1 MHSSGAGVGGGLLS
15 EVKERGACR
24 DAASREAGY
33 RITGLPSQK
42 SLQSWS
48 LAVGGFS
55 TTVQVWAGALGQV
68 PHCRPN
74 PEKGGDLLQ
83 VLP

>member
-1 MHSSGAGVGGGLLS
+1 MWPPGSLGTDYGLRK
-15 EVKERGACR
+15 VCR
-24 DAASREAGY
+24 AEA
-33 RITGLPSQK
+33 
-42 SLQSWS
+42 LQWEDSPQ
-48 LAVGGFS
+48 L
-55 TTVQVWAGALGQV
+55 VQVWAVALGQV

>member
-1 MHSSGAGVGGGLLS
+1 MRSKKEEPGGMWPSGRLKLPTQKKSAES
-15 EVKERGACR
+15 EA
-24 DAASREAGY
+24 
-33 RITGLPSQK
+33 
-42 SLQSWS
+42 LQWENSPQS
-48 LAVGGFS
+48 
-55 TTVQVWAGALGQV
+55 VQVWAGALGQV